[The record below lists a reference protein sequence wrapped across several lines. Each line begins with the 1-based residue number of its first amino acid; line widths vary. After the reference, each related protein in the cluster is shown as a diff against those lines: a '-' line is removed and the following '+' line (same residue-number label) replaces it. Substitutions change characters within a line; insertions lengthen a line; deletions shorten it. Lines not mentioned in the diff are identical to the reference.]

1 MKVAADGVD
10 IDGAGAG
17 TELTQVYRTIFAGR
31 EALAEGVVVEPEV
44 RVGVVPDR
52 LNRFF
57 PLGWYGYL
65 GWTRFRE
72 NCLWRLESGSSM
84 NA

>member
-1 MKVAADGVD
+1 M
-10 IDGAGAG
+10 
-17 TELTQVYRTIFAGR
+17 
-31 EALAEGVVVEPEV
+31 VEPEV
-44 RVGVVPDR
+44 RIGVVPDK

-72 NCLWRLESGSSM
+72 KALYRLEAGSSISTVV
-84 NA
+84 